1 MNGRMGHEGTSVEVL
16 DGSGSVLPP
25 DRDDAAAVGLEH
37 GVARCEAFGQEARHD
52 GIGHAQD
59 GAVGDRAGDLV
70 GDRAVEEGHDQPDA
84 RLEMFGQQG
93 IAQGDDVV
101 TGDDGDGVDG
111 LLEVLAQRVV
121 VGARQA
127 VDRAVPAADVGGGGA
142 PERLVVL
149 DDHNALTRRG
159 YVGRC
164 LVLKCLR
171 VQTVGLSA
179 RVGAA
184 VSRLLISAPGMP
196 GRGSVRGFGAGRSG
210 RHICLVSRVR

>member
-1 MNGRMGHEGTSVEVL
+1 MNGCVGRESTSVQVL
-16 DGSGSVLPP
+16 DGSGPVFPP

-37 GVARCEAFGQEARHD
+37 GVARSEALGQKARHD

-59 GAVGDRAGDLV
+59 GAVGDCTGDLV

-84 RLEMFGQQG
+84 RLEVFGQQG

-101 TGDDGDGVDG
+101 AGDDGDGVDG
-111 LLEVLAQRVV
+111 LIEVLAQRVV
-121 VGARQA
+121 VGPRQA
-127 VDRAVPAADVGGGGA
+127 VHRAVPAADVGGGGA
-142 PERLVVL
+142 TQCLVVL

-184 VSRLLISAPGMP
+184 LSRLLISAPGMP
-196 GRGSVRGFGAGRSG
+196 GRGSVRGLRRGP
-210 RHICLVSRVR
+210 VR